1 MKHFWAQNKREE
13 EEEEAKHG
21 PYSQC
26 DQMEKLFFQFLAIHY
41 NENMSNGRNNSQSRL
56 KTWAKTLQNYQR
68 LKKIDKNA
76 KFGQVWSHWKLEIS
90 PFTELSKHICLKA
103 EQ

>member
-41 NENMSNGRNNSQSRL
+41 NENMPNGR
-56 KTWAKTLQNYQR
+56 KIAKV
-68 LKKIDKNA
+68 
-76 KFGQVWSHWKLEIS
+76 G
-90 PFTELSKHICLKA
+90 
-103 EQ
+103 